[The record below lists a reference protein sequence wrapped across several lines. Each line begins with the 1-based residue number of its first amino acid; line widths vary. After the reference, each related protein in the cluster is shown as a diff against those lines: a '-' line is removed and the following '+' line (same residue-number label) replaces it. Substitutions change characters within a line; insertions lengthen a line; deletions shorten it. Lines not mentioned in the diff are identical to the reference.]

1 MICSGRL
8 ISIDFGH
15 AFGSATELLPV
26 PELIPF
32 RLTRQMIGFL
42 EPLGVAGLLRVPM
55 INVLEGRFDVKET
68 MIKVSPLTPY
78 FQIAL
83 RNNQDLLLNVMDIFV
98 KEPLMDWKKIA
109 IKRGKEQSK

>member
-1 MICSGRL
+1 L

-55 INVLEGRFDVKET
+55 INVLEGRFNMENNDQ
-68 MIKVSPLTPY
+68 ILTTY
-78 FQIAL
+78 AIVFRIAL
-83 RNNQDLLLNVMDIFV
+83 RNSQDLLLNVMDIFV